1 MEQFDGGRSSLMG
14 TFVLDVAEGITD
26 CVSLVMLIMAQ
37 VVRSSSI
44 SSIASGRIIG
54 DTLQAV
60 AQQSG

>member
-1 MEQFDGGRSSLMG
+1 MG